1 MTTISGMMVVGG
13 GGRGGIGLG
22 GWVAPASRAPVM
34 VTARERTQPCCLKAP
49 LAASTRSR
57 VGFSMMSQ

>member
-1 MTTISGMMVVGG
+1 MTTFLGMMVVVVG
-13 GGRGGIGLG
+13 GGRGIGLG
-22 GWVAPASRAPVM
+22 GWVAPASRAPVT
-34 VTARERTQPCCLKAP
+34 VTARERRQPCCLKAP